1 MPLKSIKVN
10 IEISK
15 NFVRKNEV
23 WRMIGDTTR
32 LWEFMNGKKS
42 QSVKDVLLKMLD
54 CYKNK

>member
-1 MPLKSIKVN
+1 MTSFKPE

-32 LWEFMNGKKS
+32 LSEFMNGKKS
-42 QSVKDVLLKMLD
+42 QSVKDILLKMLD
-54 CYKNK
+54 YYKNK